1 MPKTVPPEF
10 NQQANSLQNK
20 PIHLYTVYDYD
31 GAGSNLYFAE
41 YDTDITFNG
50 ITYSR
55 FPISYDNIGEN
66 NRGQIDQVTV
76 SISNV
81 NRLIQGYLEQYDF
94 RGKKVSIKTVWADA
108 LGDTDNLIEE
118 TYFIDSYSSDEST
131 VGFMLTSK
139 FDVLDLSLPLRSY
152 SRNYCQWKFKGTECG
167 YAGGETSCN
176 KTKQRCKALSN
187 FSRFGGFPSVQPN
200 RVSLG

>member
-1 MPKTVPPEF
+1 MPKTIPPEF
-10 NQQANSLQNK
+10 NQQANALQNK

-31 GAGSNLYFAE
+31 GASSNLYFAE

-50 ITYSR
+50 ITYVR
-55 FPISYDNIGEN
+55 FPISYDTVGEN
-66 NRGQIDQVTV
+66 NRGQIDQVSVT
-76 SISNV
+76 ISNV
-81 NRLIQGYLEQYDF
+81 SRLIQGYLEQYDF

-108 LGDTDNLIEE
+108 LGDTDNLVED
-118 TYFIDSYSSDEST
+118 TFFIDSYSSDENN

-176 KTKQRCKALSN
+176 KTKQIGRAH
-187 FSRFGGFPSVQPN
+187 V
-200 RVSLG
+200 